1 MMAERTKYYVGAEL
15 LAIGGVFGLAMASEL
30 LTIFELAWA
39 AVWLCVLGF
48 SAVALINLEY
58 NRAVSREKHKRMVEQ
73 STEYV
78 IRYYER
84 TANN

>member
-15 LAIGGVFGLAMASEL
+15 LAIAGVFGLAMASEL
-30 LTIFELAWA
+30 LTIWELVWA
-39 AVWLCVLGF
+39 TVWLCVLGF

-58 NRAVSREKHKRMVEQ
+58 NRAVSREKHKRMVEK